1 MDWGTLTALIIQHG
15 LPLALKLA
23 EKWQSTE
30 PVTPAEIEELKALA
44 ARTPQLQMRDALARA
59 GISPEDPKAKELLA
73 LVGG

>member
-1 MDWGTLTALIIQHG
+1 MEWATLAALIIQHG

-23 EKWQSTE
+23 EKWNSKE

-44 ARTPQLQMRDALARA
+44 AKTPQSQMKDALARA
-59 GISPEDPKAKELLA
+59 GVDLNSDKAKELLG